1 MTSTP
6 ARPELLSSRTS
17 EEKSLFTKATTTQE
31 SSLKASYAVSLE
43 LAKAK
48 KPLSDG
54 ETVKRCAVEMA
65 KAFGDDNMV
74 KNFETVSLSR
84 HTMT

>member
-1 MTSTP
+1 M
-6 ARPELLSSRTS
+6 
-17 EEKSLFTKATTTQE
+17 TTQE

-54 ETVKRCAVEMA
+54 ETLKRCAIEMA
-65 KAFGDDNMV
+65 KAFRDDNMA
-74 KNFETVSLSR
+74 KNFETVSVLSP
-84 HTMT
+84 HDTKDFQYSK

>member
-1 MTSTP
+1 MCF
-6 ARPELLSSRTS
+6 
-17 EEKSLFTKATTTQE
+17 FTKARE

-54 ETVKRCAVEMA
+54 ETVRQCAVEMA
-65 KAFGDDNMV
+65 KAFGDDNMA
-74 KNFETVSLSR
+74 KNFKTVSPSLR
-84 HTMT
+84 TMAGGIFDIQNQKES